1 MKKMTLIP
9 LLGLIAVVLC
19 FAAGCTGQEG
29 QGGPEGAAQAAVST
43 SQSGNIQW
51 AQTWDAALFR
61 ARSEEKVVVVTFYA
75 DWCIWCKKLEDTTLA
90 DSSVASF
97 LAENT
102 VPVRLD
108 VDGAGRELSDQYRVD
123 GLPTVL
129 VLKNDGT
136 ELGRIPGY
144 LPPEGFLERI
154 QSFVS

>member
-1 MKKMTLIP
+1 MKQMTLIFQ
-9 LLGLIAVVLC
+9 LGLMALLLC
-19 FAAGCTGQEG
+19 SAAGCTGQET
-29 QGGPEGAAQAAVST
+29 PEAAMQAAVSPA
-43 SQSGNIQW
+43 QHGNVQW
-51 AQTWDAALFR
+51 AGSWDAAFFR
-61 ARSEEKVVVVTFYA
+61 ARSEEKVVLVTFYA

-90 DSSVASF
+90 DSSVVSF

-108 VDGAGRELSDQYRVD
+108 IDGNGRDLSDEYRVD

-129 VLKNDGT
+129 ILKNDGT

-154 QSFVS
+154 RSFVG

>member
-1 MKKMTLIP
+1 MKKLTLIFQ
-9 LLGLIAVVLC
+9 LGLIAVVLC
-19 FAAGCTGQEG
+19 GAAGCTGQETSD
-29 QGGPEGAAQAAVST
+29 AATHAAVSPT
-43 SQSGNIQW
+43 QHGDVQW
-51 AQTWDAALFR
+51 AQTWDAAFFR
-61 ARSEEKVVVVTFYA
+61 AKSEEKVVLVTFYA

-97 LAENT
+97 LAERT

-108 VDGAGRELSDQYRVD
+108 VDGDGRELSDEYRVD

-129 VLKNDGT
+129 VLNNDGT

-154 QSFVS
+154 RSFVS

>member
-1 MKKMTLIP
+1 MKQMIQIS
-9 LLGLIAVVLC
+9 LLGLICLVLC
-19 FAAGCTGQEG
+19 TAAGCTGQETPDAATQAVVSSH
-29 QGGPEGAAQAAVST
+29 QG
-43 SQSGNIQW
+43 NDIQW
-51 AQTWDAALFR
+51 AKTWDAALFR
-61 ARSEEKVVVVTFYA
+61 ARSEEKVVLVTFYA

-97 LAENT
+97 LAEKT
-102 VPVRLD
+102 VPIRLD

-154 QSFVS
+154 RSFVS

>member
-1 MKKMTLIP
+1 MKKLTLIFQ
-9 LLGLIAVVLC
+9 LGLIVLVLC
-19 FAAGCTGQEG
+19 AATGCTGQETSD
-29 QGGPEGAAQAAVST
+29 AATQAAISPTQHGDV
-43 SQSGNIQW
+43 QW

-61 ARSEEKVVVVTFYA
+61 ARSEEKVVLVTFYA

-90 DSSVASF
+90 DSSVVSF
-97 LAENT
+97 LAEKT

-108 VDGAGRELSDQYRVD
+108 VDGAGRELSDEYRVD

-129 VLKNDGT
+129 ILKNDGT

-154 QSFVS
+154 RSFVG

>member
-1 MKKMTLIP
+1 MKQMIQIS
-9 LLGLIAVVLC
+9 LLGLMCLVLC
-19 FAAGCTGQEG
+19 TATGCTGRETPDAATQAVVSSH
-29 QGGPEGAAQAAVST
+29 QG
-43 SQSGNIQW
+43 NDIQW
-51 AQTWDAALFR
+51 AQTWDAAFFR
-61 ARSEEKVVVVTFYA
+61 ARSEEKVVLVTFYA

-97 LAENT
+97 LAEKT
-102 VPVRLD
+102 VPIRLD

-154 QSFVS
+154 RSFVS